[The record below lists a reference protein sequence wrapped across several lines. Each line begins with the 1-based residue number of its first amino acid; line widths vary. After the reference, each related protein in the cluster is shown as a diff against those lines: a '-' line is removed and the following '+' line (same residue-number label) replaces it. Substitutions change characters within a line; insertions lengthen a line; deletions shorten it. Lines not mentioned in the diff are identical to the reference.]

1 LPPAY
6 DSPVTKAKLLA
17 ALAAMLLAGCQAAST
32 TSGGPSAAAS
42 AASSAESEAPA
53 SAPGSPG
60 ESVSLPP
67 ESNETIDRST
77 TNGILPPDSLALVMV
92 DGLRVRETPSLTG
105 RIMTSFPAGTR
116 VQVPGNPSFLGPV
129 TADGY
134 DWYVIVHRSDE
145 DDPATEILG
154 YAAAGD
160 PAGPFLATLKPR
172 CDRAALI
179 TLTGFERLACLGGGP
194 VTIEGTYGCGECGGL
209 APGTFVPE
217 WLAHP
222 IFPPLPV
229 LTAKPGTGIGRID
242 IHFPPEAGLAYPE
255 EGSIIRL
262 VGHFDDAAATTCEIA
277 AGEPEVPADARA
289 AVMYCRERLVV
300 DSYQV
305 IGTDPSYPGV

>member
-1 LPPAY
+1 M
-6 DSPVTKAKLLA
+6 TKAKLLA
-17 ALAAMLLAGCQAAST
+17 ALIAILLAGCQGRGGSESPSAST
-32 TSGGPSAAAS
+32 SAPTSV
-42 AASSAESEAPA
+42 ESEAPA
-53 SAPGSPG
+53 SASGSPAA
-60 ESVSLPP
+60 SVSLPP
-67 ESNETIDRST
+67 ETNETIARST
-77 TNGILPPDSLALVMV
+77 TNGILPPDSIAVVMV
-92 DGLRVRETPSLTG
+92 DGLRVRDAPSLAG
-105 RIMTSFPAGTR
+105 GIVASFPAGTR
-116 VQVPGNPSFLGPV
+116 VAVPGNPSSLGPL

-134 DWYVIVHRSDE
+134 DWYLVVHREVE
-145 DDPATEILG
+145 DDPATETLG

-160 PAGPFLATLKPR
+160 PAAPFLATLKPR
-172 CDRAALI
+172 CDRAAHI
-179 TLTGFERLACLGGGP
+179 TLTGYERLACLGGGQ

-242 IHFPPEAGLAYPE
+242 IHFPPEAGLAYPD

-262 VGHFDDAAATTCEIA
+262 VGHFDDPAATTCEIA
-277 AGEPEVPADARA
+277 AGEPEVPADPRA